1 MIGLKE
7 FFLEDPFDGF
17 QPVFSGISPK
27 LKVELKNTRLQE
39 HSAIEKYLGLA
50 DRYYD
55 VYKDG
60 KLLNQN
66 SDLAIG
72 DVLTFKFNDNGINEL
87 HKNAY
92 KPTRLDSEYTITTS
106 DAASFIVSSDELQDV
121 FFEEIQEQA
130 ESIIKA
136 FLADR
141 RITKPYEYEGMYFL
155 TPKAH
160 GWQQVGWGSYYRPKM
175 YLVYSYIETD
185 NLTDTVTTKYKAVR
199 VTNFIN
205 EKLDDTAAETGEAI
219 TPNQTVN
226 YSNIEL
232 VGTNYNNL
240 DSLFLDLVESEVEFY
255 TYENLID

>member
-121 FFEEIQEQA
+121 FFKRSRNKQNQ
-130 ESIIKA
+130 S
-136 FLADR
+136 L
-141 RITKPYEYEGMYFL
+141 KPFWQTEGL
-155 TPKAH
+155 PN
-160 GWQQVGWGSYYRPKM
+160 P
-175 YLVYSYIETD
+175 
-185 NLTDTVTTKYKAVR
+185 
-199 VTNFIN
+199 TNMKECIF
-205 EKLDDTAAETGEAI
+205 
-219 TPNQTVN
+219 
-226 YSNIEL
+226 
-232 VGTNYNNL
+232 
-240 DSLFLDLVESEVEFY
+240 
-255 TYENLID
+255 

>member
-1 MIGLKE
+1 
-7 FFLEDPFDGF
+7 
-17 QPVFSGISPK
+17 
-27 LKVELKNTRLQE
+27 
-39 HSAIEKYLGLA
+39 
-50 DRYYD
+50 
-55 VYKDG
+55 
-60 KLLNQN
+60 
-66 SDLAIG
+66 
-72 DVLTFKFNDNGINEL
+72 
-87 HKNAY
+87 
-92 KPTRLDSEYTITTS
+92 
-106 DAASFIVSSDELQDV
+106 
-121 FFEEIQEQA
+121 
-130 ESIIKA
+130 
-136 FLADR
+136 
-141 RITKPYEYEGMYFL
+141 
-155 TPKAH
+155 
-160 GWQQVGWGSYYRPKM
+160 M